1 MKPLAILCRAE
12 TILAEV
18 LARLGEGSEDALA
31 QGRIFIG
38 AHRASRPSDRV
49 PAGTEVI
56 RYGARPGASD
66 PTGAPQAAE
75 PARFRVVLEADG
87 LVAAF
92 KPPHIATV
100 ADHHGHTGTL
110 VEQTAAAIGLP
121 KERLFATSR
130 LDVGVSGIV
139 VFATSEQ
146 ARKAVAQARAA
157 GRYRRHYVAIGGGS
171 VTPERGRWTAPIGRD
186 KDPRKRRIH
195 GRDAVIAETAYA
207 VAGVVAG
214 ACLLAVEPE
223 TGRTHQIRVHAAH
236 AGAPLL
242 GDRAYGGLTRL
253 VSVSG
258 AVTALDRIALHAA
271 WIDIS
276 LDRQFVAEAPVPD
289 ELVSVWSA
297 LGGDEAAW
305 QAVVLKLAP

>member
-1 MKPLAILCRAE
+1 VKPLVIVCPAE
-12 TILAEV
+12 TILSEV
-18 LARLGEGSEDALA
+18 LGRLGEGSEDALVE
-31 QGRIFIG
+31 GRIFIG
-38 AHRASRPSDRV
+38 AHRATRPSDRV
-49 PAGTEVI
+49 PAGSEVT
-56 RYGARPGASD
+56 RYGARPLRSD
-66 PTGAPQAAE
+66 SGPAPAAGS
-75 PARFRVVLEADG
+75 ARFRLVRKAQG

-92 KPPHIATV
+92 KPPGIATV

-121 KERLFATSR
+121 KERLFPTSR

-146 ARKAVAQARAA
+146 ARRAVAQARAA

-171 VTPERGRWTAPIGRD
+171 VMPERGRWTVPIGRD
-186 KDPRKRRIH
+186 KDPRKRCPH

-236 AGAPLL
+236 AGAALL
-242 GDRAYGGLTRL
+242 GDRAYGGKTRL
-253 VSVSG
+253 VSGSG
-258 AVTALDRIALHAA
+258 AVRAIDRIALHAA
-271 WIDIS
+271 WIEIA

-289 ELVSVWSA
+289 ELVSLWSA
-297 LGGDEAAW
+297 LRGDEAAW
-305 QAVVLKLAP
+305 QAAMLRIAP